1 MQLRR
6 RTLLVLFAM
15 VGCDKPPEKT
25 DEDGDGVFADV
36 DCDDSDASIFPGV
49 TENPYDGDDNDCDPG
64 TPDDDLDGDGF
75 VLAED
80 CDDENEDIAP
90 DVVETPYDGIDNDC
104 DPATP
109 DDDLD
114 GDGFPAA
121 LDCGDGNALVN
132 PDAEEIY
139 YDGIDNDCD
148 PLLTV
153 DDDQDRDQ
161 VPVDE
166 DCDDLDP
173 LVREAG
179 MWFVDCDADG
189 LAPAGASS
197 TESCSLPAPDTG
209 CPSGTWT
216 LADPVQSADCDDQDP
231 TVGACP

>member
-1 MQLRR
+1 MPLTR
-6 RTLLVLFAM
+6 LLALVALLAA
-15 VGCDKPPEKT
+15 CDRPPEKT
-25 DEDGDGVFADV
+25 DEDGDGVTADL
-36 DCDDSDASIFPGV
+36 DCDDGDPSVFPGV
-49 TENPYDGDDNDCDPG
+49 TENPYDGVDNDCDPA
-64 TPDDDLDGDGF
+64 TPDDDLDDDGF
-75 VLAED
+75 VHADD
-80 CDDENEDIAP
+80 CDDENADIAP
-90 DVVETPYDGIDNDC
+90 DAAETPYDGVDNDC

-132 PDAEEIY
+132 PDAEEVY

-173 LVREAG
+173 LVRKAG
-179 MWFVDCDADG
+179 TWFVDCDADG
-189 LAPAGASS
+189 LALVDAPSLVAC
-197 TESCSLPAPDTG
+197 TLPAPDPT
-209 CPSGTWT
+209 CPTGTWT
-216 LADPVQSADCDDQDP
+216 LADPAQGSDCDDADA

>member
-1 MQLRR
+1 MQLMRWGCVA
-6 RTLLVLFAM
+6 LVLAA
-15 VGCDKPPEKT
+15 CDRPPEKT
-25 DEDGDGVFADV
+25 DEDADGVFADV
-36 DCDDSDASIFPGV
+36 DCDDSDPAVFPGV
-49 TENPYDGDDNDCDPG
+49 TENPYDGKDNDCDAS
-64 TPDDDLDGDGF
+64 TPDDDLDADGF
-75 VLAED
+75 PLAED
-80 CDDENEDIAP
+80 CDDENDAIAP
-90 DVVETPYDGIDNDC
+90 DADETPYDGIDNDC

-179 MWFVDCDADG
+179 TYFVDCDADG
-189 LAPAGASS
+189 LATPDATSFEACTLPPPDPSCPA
-197 TESCSLPAPDTG
+197 
-209 CPSGTWT
+209 GTWT
-216 LADPVQSADCDDQDP
+216 LADPAQGADCDDADAL
-231 TVGACP
+231 VAECG